1 MQSIFLAY
9 QNKTITGHAKLQE
22 EYARV
27 KGVKK
32 EWVRC
37 HDISVRQLI
46 DEILDEF
53 EDAGFDLDTL
63 PMENVLSRFLTFEP
77 KIEIPHE
84 YIQLQDAK
92 TLIENQIS
100 NTKEA
105 EYTKDVIASMKS
117 ALQSVNEAIKGY
129 K

>member
-1 MQSIFLAY
+1 MESIFLAY
-9 QNKTITGHAKLQE
+9 QDGTITGNTKLQE

-27 KGVKK
+27 KGAKK
-32 EWVRC
+32 EWVHC
-37 HDISVRQLI
+37 KDISVRQLI
-46 DEILDEF
+46 DQILDEF

-63 PMENVLSRFLTFEP
+63 PMENVLSRFMTFEP
-77 KIEIPHE
+77 KIEIPRE

-92 TLIENQIS
+92 TLIENQIN
-100 NTKEA
+100 NTE
-105 EYTKDVIASMKS
+105 ETEHTKAAIASMKS